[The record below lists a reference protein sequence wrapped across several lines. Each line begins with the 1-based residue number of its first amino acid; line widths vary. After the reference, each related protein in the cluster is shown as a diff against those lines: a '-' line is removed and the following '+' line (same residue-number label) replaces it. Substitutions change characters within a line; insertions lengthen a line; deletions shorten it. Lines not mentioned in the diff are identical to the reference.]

1 MKRSLRDTLATFPLG
16 SVGAGLCLLYA
27 ATALLRG
34 YGRLSG
40 LGFVRSG
47 AFEALT
53 DLLQAGMCILLI
65 VAVSRSHP
73 TRWGPLVRWRPRTRS
88 LAAQVKLAPGL
99 APRAAQEVQQDP
111 GE

>member
-1 MKRSLRDTLATFPLG
+1 MKRSLRETRATFPLR
-16 SVGAGLCLLYA
+16 SLWIGACLLYA
-27 ATALLRG
+27 LAAVVRAHE
-34 YGRLSG
+34 RLSG
-40 LGFVRSG
+40 LGFERSG

-65 VAVSRSHP
+65 AILSRSHP
-73 TRWGPLVRWRPRTRS
+73 TEWGPLVRWRPRTRS

-99 APRAAQEVQQDP
+99 APRAAEEVQQDP